1 MPRDTEKVPVSP
13 SVYSQHRMTRIS
25 TMTFGKAQLTFTGT
39 PSQLMDAPKPLFAQ
53 ESGVER
59 GRVRPA
65 RPRSAEPLGRL
76 SGMGYGLG
84 LR

>member
-1 MPRDTEKVPVSP
+1 MDKS
-13 SVYSQHRMTRIS
+13 
-25 TMTFGKAQLTFTGT
+25 QLTFTGT
-39 PSQLMDAPKPLFAQ
+39 PSQLLVAPRPLFAPGNGM
-53 ESGVER
+53 EKEKAI
-59 GRVRPA
+59 PA